1 MSGMLSLVLVS
12 ASKESTHCHAAIHGP
27 SLWCVDKEE
36 NQSRDKYKGSEDN
49 NVHLL
54 KLAQR
59 SSIILIEDH
68 KKDIDGRGK
77 RPEYICQWKPATIF
91 ISDDIAIDRIGLP
104 NSERTSGDRT
114 PETGITLNCF
124 PHQAR

>member
-36 NQSRDKYKGSEDN
+36 NQSRDKYKGSDDN

-77 RPEYICQWKPATIF
+77 RPEYICQWKPAILVK
-91 ISDDIAIDRIGLP
+91 IASYIYYNRVSKFWTHIWRQ
-104 NSERTSGDRT
+104 N
-114 PETGITLNCF
+114 
-124 PHQAR
+124 A